1 MQKVVFSG
9 VQPSGMLTLG
19 NYLGAIRQFV
29 ALQDEVDQA
38 YYCVVDLHATTVRH
52 DPKRLRDYTLMVSKL
67 YLASGIDPKRA
78 TIFVQ
83 SHVPEHAEL
92 AWLLQCIARTGEL
105 SRMTQFKEKGGDQE
119 TVSVGLFTYPVL
131 MAADILLYQTTHVPV
146 GEDQKQHLEL
156 TRDLAERFNRDYGD
170 VFRVPEAIIPD
181 VGARIMSLDEPTK
194 KMSKSNPSE
203 MGRIHLLDSE
213 ALIEKKVMRAVT
225 DSENEIRY
233 DPIKK
238 PGVSN
243 LLAILSLVR
252 GISPEVLADTFSGK
266 GYGALK
272 RAVVEAVMDVL
283 RPIQERYAGLSDEET
298 IKILR
303 EGAERAQ
310 TVAAITYRK
319 AAQAFGYICRE
330 SS

>member
-1 MQKVVFSG
+1 MKKVVFSG

-38 YYCVVDLHATTVRH
+38 YYCVVDLHATTARH
-52 DPKRLRDYTLMVSKL
+52 DPKMLRDYTLMVSKL

-170 VFRVPEAIIPD
+170 VFRIPEAIIPD
-181 VGARIMSLDEPTK
+181 VGARIMSLDDPTK

-213 ALIEKKVMRAVT
+213 TLIEKKVMRAVT

-233 DPIKK
+233 DPTHK

-252 GISPEVLADTFSGK
+252 GQSPQAIADTFSGQ

-272 RAVVEAVMDVL
+272 RAVVEAVLDVL
-283 RPIQERYAGLSDEET
+283 RPIQERYAELSDEET
-298 IKILR
+298 LKILR

-310 TVAAITYRK
+310 TVARKTYRK

>member
-1 MQKVVFSG
+1 MQKIVFSG

-29 ALQDEVDQA
+29 ALQDEADQA

-52 DPKRLRDYTLMVSKL
+52 DPKTLRDYTLMVSKL
-67 YLASGIDPKRA
+67 YLASGIDPNRA

-92 AWLLQCIARTGEL
+92 AWLLQCVARTGEL
-105 SRMTQFKEKGGDQE
+105 SRMTQFKEKGGDKE
-119 TVSVGLFTYPVL
+119 TVSVGLYTYPVL

-156 TRDLAERFNRDYGD
+156 TRDLAERFNRDYGE
-170 VFRVPEAIIPD
+170 VFRLPETIIPD
-181 VGARIMSLDEPTK
+181 VGSRIMSLDDPTK

-203 MGRIHLLDSE
+203 MGRIHLLDPDDI
-213 ALIEKKVMRAVT
+213 IEKKIMRAVT
-225 DSENEIRY
+225 DSENVIRY
-233 DPIKK
+233 DPEKK

-243 LLAILSLVR
+243 LLAILALVR
-252 GISPEVLADTFSGK
+252 GEHPEVLAEAFSGQ

-272 RAVVEAVMDVL
+272 RSVADAVLEVL
-283 RPIQERYAGLSDEET
+283 RPIKERYEHLTDEET
-298 IKILR
+298 LKILR
-303 EGAERAQ
+303 EGADRAQ
-310 TVAAITYRK
+310 AIARKTYRE

>member
-52 DPKRLRDYTLMVSKL
+52 DPQRLRDYTLMVSKL

-156 TRDLAERFNRDYGD
+156 TRDLAERFNRDYED

-252 GISPEVLADTFSGK
+252 GISPEALADTFSGK

-272 RAVVEAVMDVL
+272 RAVVEAVIDVL